1 MKPFVLL
8 ATRDHD
14 KAARDEYESVRLHA
28 GLAPDELVHLR
39 VEAGPLPRAFFR
51 GLIYGQL
58 DARLALLPRPNHAR
72 VIDPATLAAE

>member
-28 GLAPDELVHLR
+28 GLAPDELVH
-39 VEAGPLPRAFFR
+39 
-51 GLIYGQL
+51 
-58 DARLALLPRPNHAR
+58 D
-72 VIDPATLAAE
+72 VIDEVVWREQLAAKYQALVDEAKP